1 MYRSVLKDVFLVSQI
16 SLVFQGARRGFAL
29 KFYLDKEKKKIKNIN
44 KRLVNVYRQAAYTVT
59 YR

>member
-29 KFYLDKEKKKIKNIN
+29 MFYLDKKKRKEHK
-44 KRLVNVYRQAAYTVT
+44 
-59 YR
+59 

>member
-29 KFYLDKEKKKIKNIN
+29 KFYLDKKKDKEHK
-44 KRLVNVYRQAAYTVT
+44 
-59 YR
+59 